1 MFVGSF
7 EADTNQ
13 FPLDVQAA
21 IEQFKASGVTNLV
34 VDVTNNGGL
43 CTFSAKCWQSLTSA
57 GPRWIRFPRVLPS
70 PVPFWHCGWIPVR
83 APDTE
88 RECIPNRIL

>member
-7 EADTNQ
+7 EDDLNQ

-21 IEQFKASGVTNLV
+21 VEQFKASGVTNLL

-43 CTFSAKCWQSLTSA
+43 CTFSSQMLPKSDPGGPQVDTS
-57 GPRWIRFPRVLPS
+57 
-70 PVPFWHCGWIPVR
+70 
-83 APDTE
+83 T
-88 RECIPNRIL
+88 